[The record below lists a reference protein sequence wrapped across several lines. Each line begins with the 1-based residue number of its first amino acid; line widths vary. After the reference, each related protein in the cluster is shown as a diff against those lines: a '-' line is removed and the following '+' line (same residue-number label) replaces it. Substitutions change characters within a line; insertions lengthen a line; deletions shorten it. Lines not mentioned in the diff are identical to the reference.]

1 MTKPLALVVYE
12 QLMPGSQLVNRL
24 QDLGYRVQV
33 LTEPAPLRD
42 VAEREK
48 ALVVVMDLVYKHHDP
63 GPCISDLR
71 KHPATAHI
79 PILAYAPS
87 NDQHLAEVAQAAGVT
102 LIASE
107 AAILSQL
114 PRLLD
119 RALEVE

>member
-12 QLMPGSQLVNRL
+12 QMMPGSQVVNRL
-24 QDLGYRVQV
+24 QDLGYRVHV
-33 LTEPAPLRD
+33 LSEPAPLSD

-48 ALVVVMDLVYKHHDP
+48 AIVVVMDLVYTSTDP
-63 GPCISDLR
+63 GPPITRLR
-71 KHPATAHI
+71 QSPTTAHI

-87 NDQHLAEVAQAAGVT
+87 NDTHLAEVATAAGVT

-107 AAILSQL
+107 AAIISQL

-119 RALEVE
+119 RVLEVE